1 MPAVWAAWPDD
12 VPMSSDCGKSNLEP
26 GLYIVATPIGAARD
40 ITLRSLDILKEA
52 DILAA
57 EDTRRIRHL
66 LSIHGIP
73 VKGRKLVRY
82 DDRSGAGQRKRLLS
96 AVSGGARVALTSDAG
111 TPLVADPGF
120 RLVQEFRLADLNV
133 FHAPGPSAVLAALA
147 VSGQPTD
154 RFLFAGFMPAR
165 PAARRAFLRKISDIR
180 ATVVLFEA
188 PARLGAALAD
198 LAAEFS
204 GNRPASICREL
215 TKVHEEVLTGSLYEL
230 GDLITGRLS
239 VESGSIRGEV
249 VIVVGPPG
257 DDRVTSDAEI
267 DRFLLMVLDKLSPRD
282 ASVLAARCL
291 DVPRKR
297 AYARAVV
304 LKPKPL

>member
-1 MPAVWAAWPDD
+1 
-12 VPMSSDCGKSNLEP
+12 MSADSGKSNLEP

-40 ITLRSLDILKEA
+40 ITLRSLDILNEA

-57 EDTRRIRHL
+57 EDTRRIRQL

-73 VKGRKLVRY
+73 LKGRKLVRY
-82 DDRSGAGQRKRLLS
+82 DDQSGSSQRKRLLS
-96 AVSGGARVALTSDAG
+96 AVSEGARVALTSDAG

-120 RLVQEFRLADLNV
+120 RLVQEFRLAELNV

-165 PAARRAFLRKISDIR
+165 PSARRAFLRNISDIR
-180 ATVVLFEA
+180 ATVILFES
-188 PARLGAALAD
+188 PARLDVALAD
-198 LAAEFS
+198 LAAEF
-204 GNRPASICREL
+204 GENRPASICREL
-215 TKVHEEVLTGSLYEL
+215 TKVHEEVLTGRLCEL
-230 GDLITGRLS
+230 VDQVTGRLS
-239 VESGSIRGEV
+239 ADSRSIRGEV
-249 VIVVGPPG
+249 VIVVGPPV

-267 DRFLLMVLDKLSPRD
+267 DRFLLLVLDRLSPRD

-291 DVPRKR
+291 DVSRKR

-304 LKPKPL
+304 LKPKPE